1 MSKEPRGLRNNNPGN
16 IRKGTQWNGL
26 ATEQTDPSFCT
37 FVDPQHGIRAMGK
50 ILLTYERKYE
60 LNTVAGII
68 DRWAP
73 PVENDTNAYAGHVAE
88 RLGVDPDEAINVADH
103 LEELVSSIT
112 LHENGVNPYDPE
124 VIMEG
129 CQLARA

>member
-1 MSKEPRGLRNNNPGN
+1 MVKE
-16 IRKGTQWNGL
+16 
-26 ATEQTDPSFCT
+26 
-37 FVDPQHGIRAMGK
+37 MGK
-50 ILLTYERKYE
+50 
-60 LNTVAGII
+60 
-68 DRWAP
+68 
-73 PVENDTNAYAGHVAE
+73 PVQNDTNADAGHVAE